1 MLNDIIPSV
10 IILLLVAIAGLSASL
25 AIIQEPYQALVE
37 RLGKYHRTLDA
48 GVNFIIP
55 VVEKVVIRALMSERL
70 LDVPPQQTITKD
82 NVSLEVDAIVYWQIL
97 NLKRAY
103 YAIDNIENALENL
116 VLTNLRGEIGRLEM
130 NETFSGIKEINQ
142 ALLQQIDS
150 ITDSWGVKLIRVEVR
165 DITPPKTIIES
176 LEQERAA
183 ESQRLASIIE
193 AQGGAQSMKILAEA
207 LGIDSKS
214 PEFIKF
220 ILARH
225 YLDTNEKLT
234 NSPNSK
240 VFFMNPNALND
251 TLTNLLEYERSNSR
265 NMDHSP
271 SSSPEHHSERNP
283 DGEPI

>member
-1 MLNDIIPSV
+1 MVPS
-10 IILLLVAIAGLSASL
+10 ILIFLLVAIACLSSSL
-25 AIIQEPYQALVE
+25 VVIQEPYEALVE
-37 RLGKYHRTLDA
+37 RLGRYKRTLKA

-55 VVEKVVIRALMSERL
+55 LVDKVVIRALMSERL

-82 NVSLEVDAIVYWQIL
+82 NVSLEVDAIVYWQIV

-130 NETFSGIKEINQ
+130 NQTFSGIKEINQ
-142 ALLQQIDS
+142 ALLEQIDS

-165 DITPPKTIIES
+165 DITPPKTILES

-193 AQGGAQSMKILAEA
+193 AQGGAQSMKILADA
-207 LGIDSKS
+207 LGMDSNS
-214 PEFIKF
+214 PEFIQF
-220 ILARH
+220 IIAQR
-225 YLDTNEKLT
+225 YIETSEKLT

-240 VFFMNPNALND
+240 VFFMNPGALNE
-251 TLTNLLEYERSNSR
+251 TLTNLLEYERSNLR
-265 NMDHSP
+265 KIDLP
-271 SSSPEHHSERNP
+271 PESAPGNGKE
-283 DGEPI
+283 